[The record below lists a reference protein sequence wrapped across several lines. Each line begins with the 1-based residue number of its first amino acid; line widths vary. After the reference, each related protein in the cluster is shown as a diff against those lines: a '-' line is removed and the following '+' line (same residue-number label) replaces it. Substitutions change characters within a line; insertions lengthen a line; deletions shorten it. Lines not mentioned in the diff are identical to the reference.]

1 LTVVRGSIVGSEG
14 VIAGFIRHLEPLP
27 KPVSEQQLLLQAD
40 QVVPVAERAFRNV

>member
-1 LTVVRGSIVGSEG
+1 MEASSTEQLGTTVLLWQ
-14 VIAGFIRHLEPLP
+14 IAS